1 MTVMQSIITILAVA
15 LGTMLTRFLPFVVF
29 PDSKNP
35 PQFITYLGTVFSL
48 RRYRSSGCL
57 QPERLCGYR
66 QPRDSG
72 NPGHPVYHRSTQVE
86 EKYASEYQR
95 GNCIVHVFRAG
106 GVLTHTPLKKEREPK
121 DDFFG
126 SLSFWGIAVT

>member
-35 PQFITYLGTVFSL
+35 PQFITYLGTVFPYAVIGL
-48 RRYRSSGCL
+48 L

-121 DDFFG
+121 DGFFG
-126 SLSFWGIAVT
+126 SLSFLGIAAT